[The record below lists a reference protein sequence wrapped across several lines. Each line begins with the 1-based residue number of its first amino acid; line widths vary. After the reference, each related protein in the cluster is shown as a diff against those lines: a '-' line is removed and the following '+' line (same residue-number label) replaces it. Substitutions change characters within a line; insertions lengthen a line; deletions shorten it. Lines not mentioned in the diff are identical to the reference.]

1 MVKDMKRDGKTARPL
16 TITLIAVL
24 ALLLILLVANGSKVA
39 NWVENGLATVLTP
52 IEGAAAK
59 ASDAI
64 VGFFKRVFNTTDAD
78 VENERLRA
86 ELALQE
92 QMKTELEE
100 LRKENE
106 RLSGLLNYSSALG
119 EKNVCAARVI
129 AKSSGVWFRTLTL
142 NVGRNKGVDIDMTVI
157 ASKGLVGRVSEVGY
171 DWCKVTCII
180 DSSSIVPIL
189 VERTRDNCMARGLL
203 EGTRGNASM
212 ELYYLPSD
220 RTNLE
225 PGDIVVTSG
234 IDGIYPKGILVG
246 TVTEV
251 FVEGEINAVI
261 SPSVDFM
268 HLEEVAVILG
278 EKADG

>member
-1 MVKDMKRDGKTARPL
+1 MKRDGKTARPL

-52 IEGAAAK
+52 VEGAAAK

-157 ASKGLVGRVSEVGY
+157 ASKGLVGRGSEVGY

-189 VERTRDNCMARGLL
+189 VERTRDNCMAHGLL
-203 EGTRGNASM
+203 EGTRGDASM

>member
-1 MVKDMKRDGKTARPL
+1 MKRDGKTARPL

-52 IEGAAAK
+52 VEGAAAK
-59 ASDAI
+59 ASEAI

-157 ASKGLVGRVSEVGY
+157 ASTGLVGRVSEVGY
-171 DWCKVTCII
+171 DWCKDTCII

-189 VERTRDNCMARGLL
+189 VERTRDNCMAHGLL
-203 EGTRGNASM
+203 EGTRGDASM

>member
-1 MVKDMKRDGKTARPL
+1 MPFFKISCSEAESFNNIFKTLGAVTKLFKLRIIQGHEHLPGY
-16 TITLIAVL
+16 AVL
-24 ALLLILLVANGSKVA
+24 VNG
-39 NWVENGLATVLTP
+39 VEY
-52 IEGAAAK
+52 
-59 ASDAI
+59 
-64 VGFFKRVFNTTDAD
+64 
-78 VENERLRA
+78 A
-86 ELALQE
+86 E
-92 QMKTELEE
+92 T
-100 LRKENE
+100 N
-106 RLSGLLNYSSALG
+106 
-119 EKNVCAARVI
+119 I
-129 AKSSGVWFRTLTL
+129 
-142 NVGRNKGVDIDMTVI
+142 
-157 ASKGLVGRVSEVGY
+157 VGRVSEVGY

-189 VERTRDNCMARGLL
+189 VERTRDNCMAHGLL
-203 EGTRGNASM
+203 EGTRGDASM

>member
-1 MVKDMKRDGKTARPL
+1 MKRDGKTARPL

-52 IEGAAAK
+52 VEGAAAK

-106 RLSGLLNYSSALG
+106 RLSGLLN
-119 EKNVCAARVI
+119 
-129 AKSSGVWFRTLTL
+129 
-142 NVGRNKGVDIDMTVI
+142 
-157 ASKGLVGRVSEVGY
+157 
-171 DWCKVTCII
+171 
-180 DSSSIVPIL
+180 
-189 VERTRDNCMARGLL
+189 
-203 EGTRGNASM
+203 
-212 ELYYLPSD
+212 
-220 RTNLE
+220 
-225 PGDIVVTSG
+225 
-234 IDGIYPKGILVG
+234 
-246 TVTEV
+246 
-251 FVEGEINAVI
+251 
-261 SPSVDFM
+261 
-268 HLEEVAVILG
+268 
-278 EKADG
+278 

>member
-1 MVKDMKRDGKTARPL
+1 MKRDGKTARPL

-52 IEGAAAK
+52 VEGAAAK

-171 DWCKVTCII
+171 DWFKVTCII

-189 VERTRDNCMARGLL
+189 VERTRDNCMAHGLL
-203 EGTRGNASM
+203 EGTRGDASM

>member
-1 MVKDMKRDGKTARPL
+1 MKRDGKTARPL

-52 IEGAAAK
+52 VEGAAAK

-157 ASKGLVGRVSEVGY
+157 ASEGLVGRVSEVGY

-189 VERTRDNCMARGLL
+189 VERTRDNCMAHGLL
-203 EGTRGNASM
+203 EGTRGDASM

>member
-52 IEGAAAK
+52 VEGAAAK

-157 ASKGLVGRVSEVGY
+157 ASKGLVGRESEVGY

>member
-1 MVKDMKRDGKTARPL
+1 
-16 TITLIAVL
+16 
-24 ALLLILLVANGSKVA
+24 
-39 NWVENGLATVLTP
+39 
-52 IEGAAAK
+52 
-59 ASDAI
+59 
-64 VGFFKRVFNTTDAD
+64 
-78 VENERLRA
+78 
-86 ELALQE
+86 
-92 QMKTELEE
+92 
-100 LRKENE
+100 
-106 RLSGLLNYSSALG
+106 
-119 EKNVCAARVI
+119 
-129 AKSSGVWFRTLTL
+129 
-142 NVGRNKGVDIDMTVI
+142 MTVI

>member
-52 IEGAAAK
+52 VEGAAAK

-157 ASKGLVGRVSEVGY
+157 ASEGLVGRVSEVGY

-189 VERTRDNCMARGLL
+189 VERTRDNCMAHGLL
-203 EGTRGNASM
+203 EGTRGDASM